1 MDKDEDDRE
10 RARSVE
16 RLIIETY
23 ERRKDTDND
32 IDKIRRGRT
41 ETMRRYYT

>member
-10 RARSVE
+10 GARSVE
-16 RLIIETY
+16 WLIIETY
-23 ERRKDTDND
+23 ERRKDTDNE
-32 IDKIRRGRT
+32 IDKIRRGRR